1 MFHTFKNNVEKNNSF
16 INIYSFWTYIFVIA
30 VFLNFIFFRILFFD
44 INDNSFLYLINYII
58 NYSIFIIFF
67 LLLFYKFYG
76 YLFNSQIVNGILGI
90 IFLLTGTLKLYISDI
105 NIYNIVELL
114 FFIFTF
120 IITIKT
126 LFPFILSKNIKEFE
140 RGIYIFTFMSLA
152 FSNLSYI
159 LFSANKILDSD
170 IIHYVS
176 LYLTRYMEK
185 AASLS
190 FIIIMI
196 VYIIIFIKKL
206 IVNNIYRYL
215 IIVLSIIISL
225 IILKSPYSLILVYFY
240 NALGMGLNFPFVF
253 YVLLIIVFLFTLL
266 SFLSASIISK
276 KYYAEFMVF
285 TLFIL
290 AGLDI
295 SDFTLR
301 LISIFSIIEM
311 TAINNFSI
319 DRYY

>member
-1 MFHTFKNNVEKNNSF
+1 MFDTLKNGIQKNNSF
-16 INIYSFWTYIFVIA
+16 INLYHFWTNILVVA
-30 VFLNFIFFRILFFD
+30 VFFNFIFFRTLFFD
-44 INDNSFLYLINYII
+44 ISDNSFIFLTNYII
-58 NYSIFIIFF
+58 NYSVFIIFF

-76 YLFNSQIVNGILGI
+76 YLFSSQIVNGVLGI
-90 IFLLTGTLKLYISDI
+90 IFLITGTLKLYIVNI

-114 FFIFTF
+114 FFIFIF

-126 LFPFILSKNIKEFE
+126 LMPFILSKNIKELK
-140 RGIYIFTFMSLA
+140 RGIYIFVFTTLA

-159 LFSANKILDSD
+159 LFSANKIVDSD
-170 IIHYVS
+170 IFHYIS

-196 VYIIIFIKKL
+196 VYIIIFIKEL
-206 IVNNIYRYL
+206 TVNKICKYL
-215 IIVLSIIISL
+215 IFVLSIIISL
-225 IILKSPYSLILVYFY
+225 IIFKSQYSLIMVYFY
-240 NALGMGLNFPFVF
+240 NALGLSLNFPFVF
-253 YVLLIIVFLFTLL
+253 YVLLMIIFLFTLL
-266 SFLSASIISK
+266 SFLSSSIMSK

-295 SDFTLR
+295 NDFTLR

-311 TAINNFSI
+311 AEINNFSI
-319 DRYY
+319 DRHR